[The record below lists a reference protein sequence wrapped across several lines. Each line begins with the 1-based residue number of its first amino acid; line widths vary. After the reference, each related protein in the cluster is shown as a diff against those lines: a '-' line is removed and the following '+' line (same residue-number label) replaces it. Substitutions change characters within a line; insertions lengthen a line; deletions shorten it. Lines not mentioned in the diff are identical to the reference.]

1 MTAPR
6 AQEFSAKIPG
16 LPTAFAITQPGRIL
30 FGRGEAAKAP
40 GLIRAFGVR
49 VLVVHGANPAR
60 AAWLIA
66 ALGPETLA
74 LPCAG
79 EPSLADLESALA
91 TARAHRPDCVVALGG
106 GAALDLGK
114 ALAALI
120 PAPSGP
126 LDHLEVVGKGRPLTA
141 DPLPFVA
148 IPTTAGTGAEVTKNA
163 VIAVEGRKVS
173 LRDDRMVARLAIV
186 DPALTDGCPRGVT
199 LASGL
204 DAVTQVIEPYV
215 SVKATPY
222 TDALARPAIG
232 SGLAALIRLMQDED
246 AAARDRMAWTSLC
259 GGLAL
264 ANAGLGAV
272 HGLAGVIG
280 GMTGAA
286 HGAIC
291 GALLGPVLAA
301 NRAAATGAARARLDE
316 VCAILAEVL
325 GVTADEAPLALQAW
339 ARVSGL
345 PDLAALGVEPARH
358 AEIAGAALSASSMKG
373 NPVPLTET
381 ALRQVL
387 EAASGAAD

>member
-1 MTAPR
+1 MTP
-6 AQEFSAKIPG
+6 FG
-16 LPTAFAITQPGRIL
+16 ITSPGRIL

-40 GLIRAFGVR
+40 ALIHAFGRRGV
-49 VLVVHGANPAR
+49 VVHGANPAR
-60 AAWLIA
+60 AAWLVE

-74 LPCAG
+74 LPCPG
-79 EPSLADLESALA
+79 EPTLTDLDAALA
-91 TARAHRPDCVVALGG
+91 VARAHRPGWVCAFGG

-120 PAPSGP
+120 PAPDGP
-126 LDHLEVVGKGRPLTA
+126 MAHLEVVGQGLPLKV
-141 DPLPFVA
+141 DPLPFIA
-148 IPTTAGTGAEVTKNA
+148 LPTTAGTGAEVTKNA
-163 VIAVEGRKVS
+163 VIGLPDLGRKVS

-215 SVKATPY
+215 SVRATPY
-222 TDALARPAIG
+222 TDALARPAIAKG
-232 SGLAALIRLMQDED
+232 MDALMRLMQGDDPE
-246 AAARDRMAWTSLC
+246 ARDRLAWVSLC

-272 HGLAGVIG
+272 HGFAGVIG

-301 NRAAATGAARARLDE
+301 NRHAATGAARARLDE
-316 VCAILAEVL
+316 TCATLAEVL
-325 GVTADEAPLALQAW
+325 GSTAAEAPSALQAW
-339 ARVSGL
+339 AWAEGL
-345 PDLAALGVEPARH
+345 PGLVALGVTESQH
-358 AEIAGAALSASSMKG
+358 AGIVAAAKEASSMKG
-373 NPVPLTET
+373 NPV
-381 ALRQVL
+381 ALPDATLREIV
-387 EAASGAAD
+387 ERA

>member
-1 MTAPR
+1 MTP
-6 AQEFSAKIPG
+6 FGI
-16 LPTAFAITQPGRIL
+16 TAPGRIL

-40 GLIRAFGVR
+40 DLIRPFGAR
-49 VLVVHGANPAR
+49 VVVVHGANPAR
-60 AAWLIA
+60 AAWLA
-66 ALGPETLA
+66 RALGPETLA
-74 LPCAG
+74 LTCAG
-79 EPSLADLESALA
+79 EPTLADVEAA
-91 TARAHRPDCVVALGG
+91 VAEARTHRPDCVVALGG

-120 PAPSGP
+120 PAPDGP
-126 LDHLEVVGKGRPLTA
+126 MAHLEVLGKGLALKA

-163 VIAVEGRKVS
+163 VIGLPDLGRKVS

-222 TDALARPAIG
+222 ADAIAAPAIAAG
-232 SGLAALIRLMQDED
+232 MRALMGLMRGED
-246 AAARDRMAWTSLC
+246 AEARDRMAWVSLC

-301 NRAAATGAARARLDE
+301 NRAAAEGAARARLDE
-316 VCAILAEVL
+316 VCSVLAEVL
-325 GVTADEAPLALQAW
+325 GSSAAEAPAELQAW
-339 ARVSGL
+339 AWAEGL
-345 PDLAALGVEPARH
+345 PGLAALGVADADHDR
-358 AEIAGAALSASSMKG
+358 IATAALSSSSMKG
-373 NPVPLTET
+373 NPVALTK
-381 ALRQVL
+381 AQLREVL
-387 EAASGAAD
+387 AAA

>member
-1 MTAPR
+1 MTGPR
-6 AQEFSAKIPG
+6 TQELSANIPG
-16 LPTAFAITQPGRIL
+16 LPAAFAITQPGRIL

-40 GLIRAFGVR
+40 DLVRGFGARA
-49 VLVVHGANPAR
+49 LVVHGAHPAR
-60 AAWLIA
+60 AAWLVEA
-66 ALGPETLA
+66 MGPGTLA

-79 EPSLADLESALA
+79 EPSLSDLEAALA
-91 TARAHRPDCVVALGG
+91 TARAHRPACVVALGG

-114 ALAALI
+114 ALAALV
-120 PAPSGP
+120 PAPDGP
-126 LDHLEVVGKGRPLTA
+126 MAHLEVVGKGLPLRV

-163 VIAVEGRKVS
+163 VIAAEGRKVS

-204 DAVTQVIEPYV
+204 DAVTQVIEPFV

-222 TDALARPAIG
+222 TDALTRPAIATG
-232 SGLAALIRLMQDED
+232 MRALMRLMQGED
-246 AAARDRMAWTSLC
+246 AEARDRMAWVSLC

-264 ANAGLGAV
+264 ANSGLGAV

-301 NRAAATGAARARLDE
+301 NRAAAQGRARARLDE
-316 VCAILAEVL
+316 VCALLAEVL
-325 GVTADEAPLALQAW
+325 GSSAAEAPAALQAW
-339 ARVSGL
+339 SRAEGL
-345 PDLAALGVEPARH
+345 PDLAALGVADEDH
-358 AEIAGAALSASSMKG
+358 AGIAAAALSASSMKG
-373 NPVPLTET
+373 NPV
-381 ALRQVL
+381 ALS
-387 EAASGAAD
+387 EALLRGILAAA

>member
-1 MTAPR
+1 MTPFGITAP
-6 AQEFSAKIPG
+6 A
-16 LPTAFAITQPGRIL
+16 RIL
-30 FGRGEAAKAP
+30 FGRGEAAKAA
-40 GLIRAFGVR
+40 GLIRAFGDR
-49 VLVVHGANPAR
+49 GVLIHGANPAR
-60 AAWLIA
+60 ASWLVT
-66 ALGPETLA
+66 ALGSQVLA

-79 EPSLADLESALA
+79 EPTLADLAAALTA
-91 TARAHRPDCVVALGG
+91 ARAHRPAWVVALGG

-120 PAPSGP
+120 PAPDGP
-126 LDHLEVVGKGRPLTA
+126 LHHLEVAGQGLPLQA
-141 DPLPFVA
+141 DPLPFIA

-163 VIAVEGRKVS
+163 VIGLPDLGRKVS

-186 DPALTDGCPRGVT
+186 DPALTDGCSRAVT

-232 SGLAALIRLMQDED
+232 LGMTALMRLMQGDDQAE
-246 AAARDRMAWTSLC
+246 ARDRMAWVSLC

-291 GALLGPVLAA
+291 GALLGPVLQA
-301 NRAAATGAARARLDE
+301 NRAAATGMARHRLDE
-316 VCAILAEVL
+316 VCAVLAGTL
-325 GVTADEAPLALQAW
+325 GSSAAEAPSALQAW
-339 ARVSGL
+339 ARAEGL
-345 PDLAALGVEPARH
+345 PGLAALGVTEDQHATIVAAAR
-358 AEIAGAALSASSMKG
+358 EASSMKG
-373 NPVPLTET
+373 NPV
-381 ALRQVL
+381 ALPDATLHEVL
-387 EAASGAAD
+387 MRA